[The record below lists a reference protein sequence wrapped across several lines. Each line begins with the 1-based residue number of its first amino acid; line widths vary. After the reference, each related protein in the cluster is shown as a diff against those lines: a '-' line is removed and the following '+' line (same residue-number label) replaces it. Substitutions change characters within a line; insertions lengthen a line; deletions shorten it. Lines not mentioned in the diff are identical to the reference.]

1 MPEALG
7 RLRAVPAALIA
18 AVLLVG
24 LVGPA
29 ATAAVDPPN
38 LDRFMA
44 SLSAVESHGRYDA
57 VNATSGALGRYQI
70 LPSNW
75 RAWSRRYLGDADA
88 PPTPA
93 NQDRVARQK
102 LIALYGWLGDWAAVA
117 HWWLT
122 GDGETDPNRWSG
134 FSRRYV
140 DKVLVGMDGPI
151 TARSSPTNGTPAG
164 SATAGRAID
173 DSNDAIDFSTG
184 WDEAEF
190 PRYNGGQVRYAIEP
204 GATAE
209 FTFGGESISWIGPV
223 GPTRGEARIY
233 LDGELV
239 STVDAHAP
247 RFRPRVDLF
256 HATFDRF
263 GTHTITIEVAGTPGR
278 ETIAIDEFVVGH

>member
-1 MPEALG
+1 M
-7 RLRAVPAALIA
+7 IA

-29 ATAAVDPPN
+29 ATQAVDPPN

-44 SLSAVESHGRYDA
+44 ALAAVESNGRYEA
-57 VNATSGALGRYQI
+57 LNATSGALGRYQI

-75 RAWSRRYLGDADA
+75 RAWSRRYLGDANA
-88 PPTPA
+88 APTPA
-93 NQDRVARQK
+93 NQEHVARHK
-102 LIALYGWLGDWAAVA
+102 LISLYGWLDDWAAVA

-122 GDGETDPNRWSG
+122 GDGETDPNRWSDY
-134 FSRRYV
+134 SRRYV
-140 DKVLVGMDGPI
+140 DKVLAGMSRAVVPGV
-151 TARSSPTNGTPAG
+151 RSTDEMAAG
-164 SATAGRAID
+164 SAIAGRAVD
-173 DSNDAIDFSTG
+173 DSNDAIDFSIG
-184 WDEAEF
+184 WDQAEF
-190 PRYNGGQVRYAIEP
+190 PRYNGGQVRFAIEP

-209 FTFGGESISWIGPV
+209 FTFGGDSIAWIGPV

-239 STVDAHAP
+239 STVDAHAS
-247 RFRPRVDLF
+247 RFRPRADLF

>member
-1 MPEALG
+1 MPDRPG
-7 RLRAVPAALIA
+7 RLRAVPSALIA

-24 LVGPA
+24 FAGPA
-29 ATAAVDPPN
+29 SSLAVDPPN

-44 SLSAVESHGRYDA
+44 SLAAVESNGRYDA

-75 RAWSRRYLGDADA
+75 RAWARRYLGDPDA
-88 PPTPA
+88 PPTPE
-93 NQDRVARQK
+93 NQEQVARQK
-102 LIALYGWLGDWAAVA
+102 LIALYGWLDDWGAVA

-122 GDGETDPNRWSG
+122 GDGETDPTRWSG
-134 FSRRYV
+134 FSSRYV
-140 DKVLVGMDGPI
+140 SRVLAGMDAPI
-151 TARSSPTNGTPAG
+151 RRGARPASGTPAAP
-164 SATAGRAID
+164 STKGRAVD
-173 DSNDAIDFSTG
+173 DSDTLIDFSEG

-190 PRYNGGQVRYAIEP
+190 PRYNGGQVRYAVEP

-209 FTFGGESISWIGPV
+209 LTFGGRSIAWVGPV

-239 STVDAHAP
+239 STVDAHAT
-247 RFRPRVDLF
+247 RFRPRADLF
-256 HATFDRF
+256 SAAFDRF

-278 ETIAIDEFVVGH
+278 ETIAIDEFLIGR